1 MDYDIFED
9 YRKNPPKK
17 DKYEGLPPE
26 ERVELIKQE
35 YFKKEA
41 KKNREEEE
49 RKQAL
54 IKAKKDKKYK
64 EYSSKVELL
73 FKWMIGFALFA
84 VISAGYW
91 FNKDYFFLTLQGGIS
106 ITGPTKE
113 LGKAIVEFIL
123 SIMLSF
129 LAPALLTFFIID
141 TPKNKKE
148 E

>member
-35 YFKKEA
+35 YFRKEA

-54 IKAKKDKKYK
+54 IKAKKIRNTRNT
-64 EYSSKVELL
+64 VLR
-73 FKWMIGFALFA
+73 
-84 VISAGYW
+84 
-91 FNKDYFFLTLQGGIS
+91 
-106 ITGPTKE
+106 
-113 LGKAIVEFIL
+113 
-123 SIMLSF
+123 
-129 LAPALLTFFIID
+129 
-141 TPKNKKE
+141 
-148 E
+148 

>member
-1 MDYDIFED
+1 MDDYNIFD
-9 YRKNPPKK
+9 YWDGNEEISKNKF
-17 DKYEGLPPE
+17 EGLSNDE
-26 ERVELIKQE
+26 VIEILKQE
-35 YFKKEA
+35 LLEKEEEE
-41 KKNREEEE
+41 KREEE
-49 RKQAL
+49 RKKQAF

-64 EYSSKVELL
+64 EYSAKVELL

-106 ITGPTKE
+106 ISGPTKE

-123 SIMLSF
+123 SVMLSF

-141 TPKNKKE
+141 MPKN
-148 E
+148 